1 MVKRAKLTLDQPQ
14 VAADEPSEE
23 RPDKPR
29 KARTET
35 TTETTTEARTADR
48 PARPAASPGA
58 RTANSRGAVPT
69 TATRQPA
76 DKRAVLVGLV
86 VLGVVTVASL
96 LIFRRKIF

>member
-29 KARTET
+29 KAR
-35 TTETTTEARTADR
+35 TETTTEARTADR